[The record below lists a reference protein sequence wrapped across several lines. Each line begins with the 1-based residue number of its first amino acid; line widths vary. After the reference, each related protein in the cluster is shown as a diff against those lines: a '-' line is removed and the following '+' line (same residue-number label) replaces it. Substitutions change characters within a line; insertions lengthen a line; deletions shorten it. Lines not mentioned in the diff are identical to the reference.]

1 MKVVIFIV
9 FVGIYLVLTSFYSI
23 LKKEGD
29 ILDYIGIGL
38 GLSHLIYGTMLLKK
52 AKRNDTENKVL

>member
-1 MKVVIFIV
+1 M
-9 FVGIYLVLTSFYSI
+9 LTSFYSI

-52 AKRNDTENKVL
+52 AKRNDTESKVL